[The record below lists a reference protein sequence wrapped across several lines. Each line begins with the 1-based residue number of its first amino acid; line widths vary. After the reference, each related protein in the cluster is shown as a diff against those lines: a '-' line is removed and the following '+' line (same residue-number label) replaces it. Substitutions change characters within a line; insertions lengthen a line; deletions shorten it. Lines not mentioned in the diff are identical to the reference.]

1 MDQRM
6 KTLLGVGLVGV
17 AFVLFFLFVYQP
29 KAESARAT
37 TRVDE
42 GLRPSVRFYEPALR
56 YVPEFAFPAHSGDTL
71 AKTDLLGQVYVVDFF
86 FTTCPAACPMMSSNM
101 TKVQN
106 AFRGL
111 DAFKIVSFSLEPQRD
126 SVPVLREY
134 AERFEAEPGAWYFL
148 TGSQR
153 EIYRLGREHFMLTV
167 QYNGPSDIDHS
178 EKFVLVDPEG
188 GIRGFYQGT
197 DEKEVAQLIKDTR
210 YLLNQYNLLPG
221 PAAANA
227 DATSSLH

>member
-1 MDQRM
+1 M
-6 KTLLGVGLVGV
+6 KTLLGLGLVAVG
-17 AFVLFFLFVYQP
+17 FVLFFLYVYQP
-29 KAESARAT
+29 KAQSARAT
-37 TRVDE
+37 TKVDE
-42 GLRPSVRFYEPALR
+42 GMRPSTRYYEPALR
-56 YVPEFAFPAHSGDTL
+56 FVPDFAFPTHTGDTL
-71 AKTDLLGQVYVVDFF
+71 SKANLKGKVYVVDFF

-101 TKVQN
+101 TKVQD

-111 DAFKIVSFSLEPQRD
+111 DAFNIVSFSLEPQRD

-134 AERFEAEPGAWYFL
+134 AKRFEAEDGSWHFL

-153 EIYRLGREHFMLTV
+153 DIYQMGREHFMLTV

-197 DEKEVAQLIKDTR
+197 NDKEVAQLIKDAR
-210 YLLNQYNLLPG
+210 YLLNQYQLLPG
-221 PAAANA
+221 PQAAVQANG
-227 DATSSLH
+227 